1 MKYIISIY
9 RKNIVALSF
18 ILCVIITFN
27 SCNKPVNKKETAQ
40 IETYPKWLILEPETA
55 TKNSTALK
63 WNFELKHP
71 GLYFIQLVRDGIH
84 ENSDRLASIKIDNDS
99 IREPLLKSYV
109 INKTSKPQTV
119 SQFKK
124 TIDFKDSQSHSISIG
139 SDIPFTKIRLV
150 PHFKNK
156 IGSGKH
162 ETEWLAMHNSPEK
175 QAALKWFN
183 KAKFGM
189 FIHWGLYSQA
199 GGIWKDTRLEKSPH
213 PGPHIAEWL
222 MSTFQISRDEY
233 KELAKTF
240 NPDASFAQN
249 IVKLAKDAGMKYV
262 VITSKHHDGF
272 ALFDSASSEYDIV
285 DATPYKKDAIKEL
298 YDACLE
304 QGLDFGVY
312 YSHGND
318 WMDGTD
324 GNTLSIKKRNDSLGI
339 YTHMTG
345 KNYWDP
351 SPNTYESY
359 FENKAYPQI
368 SELLA
373 LMPKLRLIW
382 FDGDG
387 NINEEQSFRFY
398 KLVYDTNPNVLVN
411 RRVGFDFG
419 DYEDAGDNKIPLA
432 NEVLEK
438 QWETCGTTN
447 GSWGFKSY
455 DDNWKSTTEILYYFI
470 NIASKG
476 GNYLLNV
483 GPDGNGDVPI
493 ASANIL
499 REVGDWLKINGEA
512 IYGSTRWKILNEGQ
526 KETLL
531 DGTTHRGK
539 KQFDRSFTNQE
550 FWFTTKENKVFAIS
564 LAPIEST
571 INIKSL
577 DKNAGK
583 IKNVRILGSNEKPG
597 WKQTNNS
604 LEISVQNVIPSKNGY
619 AIEVTFE

>member
-1 MKYIISIY
+1 MKYILPTY
-9 RKNIVALSF
+9 RKSIVGLSLF
-18 ILCVIITFN
+18 LSIAVTFN
-27 SCNKPVNKKETAQ
+27 SCDESISKKETVQ
-40 IETYPKWLILEPETA
+40 IEEHPNWLILEPETA
-55 TKNSTALK
+55 IKNNTALE
-63 WNFELKHP
+63 WNFELKHS
-71 GLYFIQLVRDGIH
+71 GLYVVQLVRDGIH
-84 ENSDRLASIKIDNDS
+84 EDLDTLVSIKIDNDS

-109 INKTSKPQTV
+109 INKTSNPQTV
-119 SQFKK
+119 SEFKK
-124 TIDFKDSQSHSISIG
+124 TIDFKEAKSHTISIA
-139 SDIPFTKIRLV
+139 SNTPFAKIRVV
-150 PHFKNK
+150 PHFKNQ
-156 IGSGKH
+156 INSGKH

-175 QAALKWFN
+175 QAALQWFN
-183 KAKFGM
+183 EAKYGM

-199 GGIWKDTRLEKSPH
+199 GGIWKDVRIEESPH
-213 PGPHIAEWL
+213 PGPHVAEWL
-222 MSTFQISRDEY
+222 MSTFQLSREEY

-249 IVKLAKDAGMKYV
+249 IAKLAKDAGMKYV

-272 ALFDSASSEYDIV
+272 ALFDSASSEYNIV

-324 GNTLSIKKRNDSLGI
+324 GNSLRIKKRNDSLGI
-339 YTHMTG
+339 YAHMTG

-373 LMPKLRLIW
+373 LMPKLKLIW

-398 KLVYDTNPNVLVN
+398 KLVYDINPSVLVN
-411 RRVGFDFG
+411 RRVGFGFG
-419 DYEDAGDNKIPLA
+419 DYEDAGDNKIPSVK
-432 NEVLEK
+432 EVLEK

-470 NIASKG
+470 DIASKG
-476 GNYLLNV
+476 GNYLLNI

-499 REVGDWLKINGEA
+499 REVGDWLQINGDA
-512 IYGSTRWKILNEGQ
+512 IYGSTGWKILNEGQ
-526 KETLL
+526 KEALSNE
-531 DGTTHRGK
+531 TTHRGK
-539 KQFDRSFTNQE
+539 KQFDRSFSNQE
-550 FWFTTKENKVFAIS
+550 FWFTAKENKVFAIS
-564 LAPIEST
+564 LVPIEST
-571 INIKSL
+571 ITIKSL
-577 DKNAGK
+577 DENAGK
-583 IKNVRILGSNEKPG
+583 IKNVRILGSNEKPM
-597 WKQTNNS
+597 WKQTKNG
-604 LEISVQNVIPSKNGY
+604 LEISVKDLISSKNGY
-619 AIEVTFE
+619 VVEATLE